1 MTRASKTLFAALV
14 FVFLYAPVAV
24 LVVNSFNRSRYG
36 YQWAGFTWAWYE
48 KLLANELLVTA
59 FTNSLTVAVF
69 SATAA
74 SVLGTLMALALYRY
88 RFRFRQVASG
98 ALFVLLMSPDIV
110 LAITF
115 LVLFVAAGIQ
125 PGFWTLWLA
134 HTTFCLPFAVITVY
148 AQLRGFDRHLLEAA
162 QDLGASG
169 KRVFW
174 HIILPLLAPSVA
186 ASWLLGFTLSL
197 DDVIISSF
205 VTGPQYDVLPV
216 RVFSMVKVGVSPEV
230 NVLAALLLLISLLCL
245 AAFGL
250 IMKRKPGS

>member
-1 MTRASKTLFAALV
+1 MTRSVKAVFASLV
-14 FVFLYAPVAV
+14 FLFLYAPIAV

-36 YQWAGFTWAWYE
+36 YHWAGFSWTWYE
-48 KLLANELLVTA
+48 KLLGNEMLMTA
-59 FTNSLTVAVF
+59 FTHSLTVAIC

-74 SVLGTLMALALYRY
+74 TVLGTLMAVALFRY
-88 RFRFRQVASG
+88 RFRCRPAASG
-98 ALFVLLMSPDIV
+98 TLFVVLMSPDIV

-115 LVLFVAAGIQ
+115 LVLFVAIGIP

-148 AQLRGFDRHLLEAA
+148 AQLKGIDEHLLEAA
-162 QDLGASG
+162 RDLGASEQ
-169 KRVFW
+169 RVFR
-174 HIILPLLAPSVA
+174 HIILPLLAPSMA
-186 ASWLLGFTLSL
+186 ASWLLCFTLSL

-230 NVLAALLLLISLLCL
+230 NVLAALLLLTSVLCL
-245 AAFGL
+245 AAFAWL
-250 IMKRKPGS
+250 VKRKPGS